1 MSTAVCWEVLDM
13 GFEWQ
18 YSLSAILLC
27 LTSALDYVPSPLSS
41 LQVGHIEYDKK
52 YVRLLNNHQIWNCI

>member
-1 MSTAVCWEVLDM
+1 MSTAVCWEVLDT

-27 LTSALDYVPSPLSS
+27 LTSALDYVPPPLSS
-41 LQVGHIEYDKK
+41 LQVGHIEYNKK
-52 YVRLLNNHQIWNCI
+52 KVC